1 MTRHVITLHLDDMTC
16 HQYAERVS
24 RWQPHARERL
34 ERAALELFEE
44 QGFTPTTVPQI
55 AARAGL
61 TTRTFFRHF
70 ADKREALFGNAEA
83 SSEQVER
90 HLMEAPATL
99 SAAALVLHG
108 LEHTTQTQFEGR
120 KEDLRRRSAIIQSDS
135 GLLERNLQKRAAV
148 RDTFARELTRRGHDT
163 ATATLHAEVGVLA
176 LFTAIEQWLA
186 EDDRTLFAC
195 VLESL
200 ESLREVV
207 ANYSP
212 EPGS

>member
-1 MTRHVITLHLDDMTC
+1 M
-16 HQYAERVS
+16 S

-83 SSEQVER
+83 SSEQLER

-99 SAAALVLHG
+99 SAAALILHG
-108 LEHTTQTQFEGR
+108 LEHTTRYHFEGR
-120 KEDLRRRSAIIQSDS
+120 KDDLRRRSAIIQSDT

-163 ATATLHAEVGVLA
+163 AALHAEIGVLA
-176 LFTAIEQWLA
+176 LFTAIEQWLG
-186 EDDRTLFAC
+186 EDDDRTLFDC

-200 ESLREVV
+200 ESLRGVV
-207 ANYSP
+207 ADYSP